1 MSEIPLA
8 KEPGTFWIY
17 GPSVS
22 IGAYLIEKLTG
33 IKIDEFLKEEIF
45 HPLQMQDTFFQIP
58 KEKQDRFTTG
68 YFLDKAGGYSLLDHP
83 KIHSTPKK

>member
-45 HPLQMQDTFFQIP
+45 HPLQMQDTFFGNS
-58 KEKQDRFTTG
+58 KRETG
-68 YFLDKAGGYSLLDHP
+68 SFHHRLFFR
-83 KIHSTPKK
+83 